1 MQKFRASFSVLTMW
15 SSGRYQD
22 AVAAYFKLES
32 FTTPQMELGKALHEE
47 WEHEVQR
54 TGCMPQVFGGKPL
67 KDPKTERKIVKEIE
81 PWLDL
86 VGVIDLLDSPR
97 VIDYKSGVTS
107 AAQYANSPQGGIY
120 ALLATLDG
128 VYVDRVEIHRYN
140 PYNKKSDM
148 AIRWVTDRMLAETV
162 EYVKTT
168 SAEMHQYLI
177 VNDLYTKLG
186 KEVTKV

>member
-15 SSGRYQD
+15 SSGRYED
-22 AVAAYFKLES
+22 AVAAYFKLDS
-32 FTTPQMELGKALHEE
+32 FTTPQMELGKELHLE
-47 WEHEVQR
+47 WENEVKA
-54 TGCMPQVFGGKPL
+54 TGCMPKVFGGKAL

-86 VGVIDLLDSPR
+86 VGVVDLLDSPR

-140 PYNKKSDM
+140 PYNKKVDM
-148 AIRWVTDRMLAETV
+148 AIRWVTDKMLGETL

-168 SAEMHQYLI
+168 SADMHSYLTK
-177 VNDLYTKLG
+177 NDLYTKLG
-186 KEVTKV
+186 KEVNKV